1 MAKAWA
7 EQQLDHLWQDQVD
20 QVVTELV
27 DLDLQPPPWPASVQE
42 APQYFRTNQARMRYA
57 DFRAQGYPIGSGT
70 VESAANTVV
79 HHRLRRP
86 GRGWARPNG
95 QAMLAGLSELHSGRF
110 EYTWL
115 RLAKN

>member
-1 MAKAWA
+1 MD
-7 EQQLDHLWQDQVD
+7 LLWDGQVA
-20 QVVTELV
+20 QVVSAL
-27 DLDLQPPPWPASVQE
+27 DRLDLQQERWPDLVRT
-42 APQYFRTNQARMRYA
+42 APDYFRSNQERMRY
-57 DFRAQGYPIGSGT
+57 DLFRTQGYPIGSGT

-86 GRGWARPNG
+86 GRGWTRTNG
-95 QAMLAGLSELHSGRF
+95 QAMLAALSELHSGRY